1 MATIINGSDNFN
13 TNDVVTDTE
22 LNTTVSSIEDSGWIT
37 PTFENGWTHYTS
49 PYGDV
54 RYRKINGVVHI
65 EGLMRNGTIS
75 TSLPA
80 FTLPVGFRP
89 KARILGV
96 TFSNDNAV
104 RLDIDTNGYVI
115 PYNGSNAWYSVW
127 CSFVAHN

>member
-22 LNTTVSSIEDSGWIT
+22 LNTAVSSIEDSGWIT
-37 PTFENGWTHYTS
+37 PTFENGWTHYPS
-49 PYGDV
+49 PFGDV

-65 EGLMRNGTIS
+65 EGIMKDGTIS
-75 TSLPA
+75 NTLPA

-89 KARILGV
+89 KARLLRATQSDSVLG
-96 TFSNDNAV
+96 
-104 RLDIDTNGYVI
+104 RLDVDTNGYVI
-115 PYNGSNAWYSVW
+115 PYSGSNAWFSVW

>member
-13 TNDVVTDTE
+13 TNNVATDTE
-22 LNTTVSSIEDSGWIT
+22 LSNAVSSIEDSGWIT
-37 PTFENGWTHYTS
+37 PTFQNGWTHYTA

-65 EGLMRNGTIS
+65 EGLMKSGTIS
-75 TSLPA
+75 STLPA

-89 KARILGV
+89 KAKLLGA
-96 TFSNDNAV
+96 TQSNSV
-104 RLDIDTNGYVI
+104 LGRLDVDTDGYVI
-115 PYNGSNAWYSVW
+115 PYTGSNVWFSVW